1 MAGSARLAVLRLGR
15 IGWTQAEVVQKALV
29 ASKTEAAAAIRGR
42 RATAATGQGDSTG
55 APAVPDDVLL
65 LCEHPPVYTT
75 GRRMQ
80 VQPCM
85 VFAAHCL
92 PMPTPRS
99 HTVGVCMVHTP
110 PPPPPTPPPHTRL
123 LQPDPQEQRLL
134 ENLGAEYLHCQR
146 GGQTT
151 FHGPG
156 QLVGYARSTLLFSS
170 FGCDWLCPAELAGS
184 DTIMC
189 DGGWFRYPIVDLRA
203 LGGGTRCFVHALE
216 ETMIRT
222 CAEFGVS
229 AIRSEHTGVWVGS
242 NKIGAIGIQ
251 VSRGMTWHGFA
262 LNCAT
267 DLSWFGHIGNPLH
280 PAARPQL
287 RCGLNSHS

>member
-29 ASKTEAAAAIRGR
+29 ASKTAAATAIRGR

-80 VQPCM
+80 
-85 VFAAHCL
+85 
-92 PMPTPRS
+92 
-99 HTVGVCMVHTP
+99 
-110 PPPPPTPPPHTRL
+110 
-123 LQPDPQEQRLL
+123 PDPQEQRLL

-156 QLVGYARSTLLFSS
+156 QLVGY
-170 FGCDWLCPAELAGS
+170 
-184 DTIMC
+184 
-189 DGGWFRYPIVDLRA
+189 PIVDLRA

-229 AIRSEHTGVWVGS
+229 ATRSEHTGVWVGS

-280 PAARPQL
+280 PAARPLL
-287 RCGLNSHS
+287 RCGLNIAKQSLMILLFSS

>member
-99 HTVGVCMVHTP
+99 HTVGVWCTP
-110 PPPPPTPPPHTRL
+110 THPHHPPDSCSQIPKNSGCLRIS
-123 LQPDPQEQRLL
+123 
-134 ENLGAEYLHCQR
+134 
-146 GGQTT
+146 GQSTCT
-151 FHGPG
+151 ANGVVRRRFTG
-156 QLVGYARSTLLFSS
+156 QVNSWGTHPRLFSS
-170 FGCDWLCPAELAGS
+170 LLSDVTGCVRPNSQAQIRSCVTGVGL
-184 DTIMC
+184 
-189 DGGWFRYPIVDLRA
+189 
-203 LGGGTRCFVHALE
+203 GTRSLICERWAGAPDALS
-216 ETMIRT
+216 THLKR
-222 CAEFGVS
+222 
-229 AIRSEHTGVWVGS
+229 R
-242 NKIGAIGIQ
+242 
-251 VSRGMTWHGFA
+251 
-262 LNCAT
+262 
-267 DLSWFGHIGNPLH
+267 
-280 PAARPQL
+280 
-287 RCGLNSHS
+287 